1 MLKIYQKYLI
11 SQFSSLILK
20 ISLIFFSLVFILNV
34 FEEIN
39 FLKDSNVNFIYP
51 LKMNYLFIN
60 YLD

>member
-11 SQFSSLILK
+11 GQFSSLILQ

-39 FLKDSNVNFIYP
+39 FLKESNVNFLYP
-51 LKMNYLFIN
+51 
-60 YLD
+60 